1 MSTIVYT
8 EVMRPR
14 KWTKE
19 DLINAAKKSRSI
31 RQVLGL
37 LGLVEAGGNYV
48 QIKKYLHEYEIDI
61 SHFQGR
67 GWNKGLVFV
76 INPPKPLEKILVK
89 NSSYQSHKLKKRLF
103 LEGIKQECCEECGW
117 AARSKD
123 SRIPLELDHING
135 DRLDNRIKN
144 LRILCPNCHSLKL
157 THRGKNSK

>member
-1 MSTIVYT
+1 
-8 EVMRPR
+8 MRPR

-19 DLINAAKKSRSI
+19 DLINTAKKSRSV

-37 LGLVEAGGNYV
+37 LGLAEAGGNYV
-48 QIKKYLHEYEIDI
+48 QIKKYLLEYGVDT

-67 GWNKGLVFV
+67 GWNKGLVF
-76 INPPKPLEKILVK
+76 IFNPPKSLKKILVK
-89 NSSYQSHKLKKRLF
+89 NSSFQSYKLKRRLF
-103 LEGIKQECCEECGW
+103 LAGLKSEYCEECGW
-117 AARSKD
+117 AVRSKD
-123 SRIPLELDHING
+123 GRIPLELDHVNG